1 MIGIEAIGYYIPE
14 GRNSNLE
21 RLEHFDTDEGF
32 VKNKIGI
39 EEVSVMGKDEDTSIL
54 AAKAVE
60 DLVVKSGI
68 NLNEI
73 EALILVTQNPDK
85 NIPHA
90 SAQVHELLE
99 LPEACACFDI
109 SLGCSGFVYGLATIK
124 SLMESQ
130 GMKKGLLITSDP
142 YSKIL
147 DPNDKNTS
155 LLFGD
160 GAAATLVSDQPV
172 FEVGQFT
179 FGTIG
184 KEHRNLICEN
194 GVLSMNGR
202 GIFNFAARYVPKDM
216 SILMEKNGTTMDDID
231 HFVFH
236 QGSKYIVDTLTK
248 RLKLDAEKV
257 AFDARHYG
265 NTVSS
270 SIPIILSK
278 MMNNTRAKSVVICG
292 FGVGLSWSSSIITR
306 K

>member
-21 RLEHFDTDEGF
+21 RLEHFGTDESF

-39 EEVSVMGKDEDTSIL
+39 EEVSVMGEDEDTSVL
-54 AAKAVE
+54 AVKAVK
-60 DLVVKSGI
+60 DLVTKSGVD
-68 NLNEI
+68 LSEI
-73 EALILVTQNPDK
+73 ETLILVTQNPDK
-85 NIPHA
+85 NIPHT
-90 SAQVHELLE
+90 SAQVHESLE

-172 FEVGQFT
+172 FGIGQFT

-184 KEHRNLICEN
+184 KEHRNLICEE
-194 GVLSMNGR
+194 GVLFMNGR

-216 SILMEKNGTTMDDID
+216 ASLMEKNEMSID
-231 HFVFH
+231 KIDRFVFH

-248 RLKLDAEKV
+248 RLKLDEEKV
-257 AFDARHYG
+257 TFDARHYG

-278 MMNNTRAKSVVICG
+278 MINDTSAKTVVICG